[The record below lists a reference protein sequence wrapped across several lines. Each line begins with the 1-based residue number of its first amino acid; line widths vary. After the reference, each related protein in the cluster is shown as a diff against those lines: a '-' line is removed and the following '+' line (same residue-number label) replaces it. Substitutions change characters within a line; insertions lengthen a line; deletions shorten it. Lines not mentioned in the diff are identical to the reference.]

1 MESDMSTSF
10 DPLTIG
16 PGSSN
21 RVKPERLFYAPG
33 VLLDA
38 PDLLAEQLYHRG
50 RLARSLAYLHGSGT
64 VSGLKV
70 LFQSAVEPG
79 GTAPDDPEN
88 PAETSQIYPDGRE
101 ARILVQPGLAIDRLG
116 RQIEVPGPAC
126 LRIQPWLQEQT
137 APQLQQATHPQAG
150 DADTPISLA
159 TSPNAITVGPTNR
172 GIVADV
178 FIRFQICEA
187 GGRTPAFGA
196 GNFDSTN
203 ANVPARLRDGYELN
217 LVLRPEAT
225 EDLAIKLPANPWAN
239 ATNLVELQQTIFNSW
254 QETTA
259 DWDPQNRPEP
269 RAEHTTNQDATA
281 VFLARLLIIPT
292 EIEAAPTVQVDNY
305 SREFVYPTGAI
316 ARRLDLSPA

>member
-1 MESDMSTSF
+1 MEGDMSTSF
-10 DPLTIG
+10 DPLTLG
-16 PGSSN
+16 PGASN
-21 RVKPERLFYAPG
+21 RVRPERLFYAPG

-38 PDLLAEQLYHRG
+38 PDLVAEQLYHRG

-79 GTAPDDPEN
+79 GTAPADPEN

-116 RQIEVPGPAC
+116 RLIEVPGPAC
-126 LRIQPWLQEQT
+126 LRLQPWLQEQPAST
-137 APQLQQATHPQAG
+137 IQQATHPQSGA
-150 DADTPISLA
+150 AETSISL
-159 TSPNAITVGPTNR
+159 TSSANAITVGPTNR
-172 GIVADV
+172 GMVADV

-225 EDLAIKLPANPWAN
+225 EDLALKLPANPWAR
-239 ATNLVELQQTIFNSW
+239 ATTLAELQQAIFDSW

-269 RAEHTTNQDATA
+269 RAEHATGQDATA
-281 VFLARLLIIPT
+281 VLLARLLIVPT
-292 EIEAAPTVQVDNY
+292 ELETAPTVQVDNY